1 MKRSLILILSIV
13 LALSASTLG
22 TLAYLSDEDSVVNTL
37 TVGNVEITVDEAAV
51 DANGELISGAERRD
65 NNTYHLIPGM
75 TYTKD
80 PTLTVAKGSSEAYV
94 RMLVTLD
101 KYSEIKAIASLGGE
115 EFALEDLVRGIEST
129 TIWKCEANPVVDEM
143 TNTIT
148 FEYRYYET
156 VDASDAESDMPL
168 EALFTSFA
176 IPSEVTNDEL
186 QSIDGMKITVRG
198 HAIQAAGFADADAA
212 WAAFDQETSQQE
224 GATE

>member
-37 TVGNVEITVDEAAV
+37 TVGNVEIKVDEAAV
-51 DANGELISGAERRD
+51 DVNGERIQGAERRD
-65 NNTYHLIPGM
+65 NNTYHLIPGT

-80 PTLTVAKGSSEAYV
+80 PTLTVIKGSSESYV

-101 KYSEIKAIASLGGE
+101 KYSEIKAIESLGE
-115 EFALEDLVRGIEST
+115 EGFTLEDLVSGIDS
-129 TIWKCEANPVVDEM
+129 TIWKCEANPVVDEL

-148 FEYRYYET
+148 FEYRYHEA
-156 VDASDAESDMPL
+156 VDASDAENDRML

-186 QSIDGMKITVRG
+186 QSIDGMEITVRG
-198 HAIQAAGFADADAA
+198 HAIQASGFTSADAA

-224 GATE
+224 EATE